1 MKLYNS
7 FIELNGRQRAK
18 NLLDKGTFK
27 ELLDPFQKIESPY
40 LTPQGIVPE
49 SDDGVIIARGKL
61 NNQEVAI
68 LSIEAQFQGGGI
80 GEVSGTKI
88 AATLEKLHEENKA
101 GKRIIPIIVF
111 DTGGVRLQEANYG
124 LLNIAEIQSAIVAA
138 RTLVPVIGLIPGNV
152 GSFGGMSITASLCSY
167 IIATKFARY
176 GLNGPEVI
184 EQEAGV
190 KEFDSKDKQLI
201 YNTIG
206 CLARK
211 KVSLI
216 DEIVEDDVDLIK
228 EAIDKAA
235 KKKIEHYRTQLADK
249 NLAIL
254 NKIDANQKLT
264 LDEIAQFKADNA
276 LKTIDKPLF
285 TSKAKDSR
293 GRKWFNLFT
302 KNATSISQVPTV
314 LVANAEF
321 DGKPTLFVSVV
332 PDEGN
337 KFYRARNGEVGLL
350 EGLAIGKYVSD
361 AVKEDESKAVKR
373 NIVCL
378 IDVPSQAY
386 GYNEELYGI
395 HTTCA
400 TAVDAYATARE
411 KGHKVVGVI
420 VGNAISGAFLTHGYQ
435 SSVLI
440 GINDP
445 KINIQAMSK
454 ESAARV
460 TKRSIKEIE
469 EAAKVVPAIAYDIQS
484 FNKLGALEELIEG
497 VDGENPADKDVA
509 KVSES
514 LKKALSKANNKVS
527 NRLENPNS
535 KEGRKMSLLVRQK
548 IAEQWN

>member
-1 MKLYNS
+1 MKLYDS
-7 FIELNGRQRAK
+7 FIELNGRQRAIA
-18 NLLDKGTFK
+18 LLDKGTFK
-27 ELLDPFQKIESPY
+27 ELLDPFQRIESPY

-61 NNQEVAI
+61 NGQEVAI

-88 AATLEKLHEENKA
+88 AATIEKVHEENKK
-101 GKRIIPIIVF
+101 GKRIIPIIIF

-124 LLNIAEIQSAIVAA
+124 LMNIAEIQSAIVAA
-138 RTLVPVIGLIPGNV
+138 RTLVPVIGFIPGNV
-152 GSFGGMSITASLCSY
+152 GCFGGMSITASLCSH

-190 KEFDSKDKQLI
+190 QEFDSKNKELI
-201 YNTIG
+201 YHTIG
-206 CLARK
+206 CIARK
-211 KVSLI
+211 QINLV
-216 DEIVEDDVDLIK
+216 DEIIEDDINLIK
-228 EAIDKAA
+228 GAIDKAS
-235 KKKIEHYRTQLADK
+235 KQSDFTYRTQLSNK
-249 NLAIL
+249 NLSIL
-254 NKIDANQKLT
+254 DNIDANQKLT
-264 LDEIAQFKADNA
+264 LDEVVKLKADNS
-276 LKTIDKPLF
+276 LKTISKPLF
-285 TSKAKDSR
+285 TSKPKDSR
-293 GRKWFNLFT
+293 GRKWFNIFT
-302 KNATSISQVPTV
+302 KNATSISLIPTV
-314 LVANAEF
+314 LVASSDV
-321 DGKPTLFVSVV
+321 DGQPTLFVSVV

-350 EGLAIGKYVSD
+350 EGLAIGKYVSEV
-361 AVKEDESKAVKR
+361 VKEDEKKDVKR
-373 NIVCL
+373 NIVCI

-386 GYNEELYGI
+386 GFNEELYGI

-400 TAVDAYATARE
+400 AAVDAYATARE

-440 GINDP
+440 GLNDS

-460 TKRSIKEIE
+460 TKRTIKEIE
-469 EAAKVVPAIAYDIQS
+469 DAAKVVPAIAYDIQS
-484 FNKLGALEELIEG
+484 FNKLGSLEELIDG
-497 VDGENPADKDVA
+497 VNADNPSDKDFETV
-509 KVSES
+509 KSS
-514 LKKALSKANNKVS
+514 LLKALSKANSTIS

-535 KEGRKMSLLVRQK
+535 KEGRKMSLLVRAK
-548 IAEQWN
+548 IAEQWS